1 MKCYSTVK
9 ILGNFVCFCCLLT
22 LFVSSLL
29 WSDMVM
35 VNVEGYTDKAECCGC
50 HLVQFVKCIVWK

>member
-1 MKCYSTVK
+1 MLFNSE
-9 ILGNFVCFCCLLT
+9 NFRQFCLL
-22 LFVSSLL
+22 LLSADSIVSSLL
-29 WSDMVM
+29 WSDMVI